1 MRFAKL
7 LLVSCAVVL
16 LAGAVFH
23 ERAAANGKGVELRL
37 KADGGAPL
45 QQPPQFLDG
54 DPLPRPP
61 LVADGGDPL
70 PRPPLVADGGDPLP
84 RPPLVADGGDPLPRP
99 PAA

>member
-16 LAGAVFH
+16 LAGAIFH
-23 ERAAANGKGVELRL
+23 ERASANGNGVELRL
-37 KADGGAPL
+37 KANGGAPL
-45 QQPPQFLDG
+45 QPLFLDG
-54 DPLPRPP
+54 GEPLPRPP
-61 LVADGGDPL
+61 LFLDGGAPL